1 MSLQYTCVRTTVVV
15 PVINKCWYSVVAFS
29 PVVAMK
35 YALYAV

>member
-15 PVINKCWYSVVAFS
+15 PVINKCWYAAVAFS
-29 PVVAMK
+29 PVVAK

>member
-1 MSLQYTCVRTTVVV
+1 MSLQYICVRTTVVV
-15 PVINKCWYSVVAFS
+15 PVINKCWHAVVAFS